1 MTLNTSQS
9 KDRGIG
15 PTTSLSPT
23 VRANSALD
31 PSEGNLDSIAST
43 SSRPRTR
50 AVRLLPLRLAAL
62 APAPALDA
70 QKAPQQKCLALPRS
84 HFCQMNRSQYLIR
97 DIHIR
102 VTMLL
107 VAPLPNQRLDFDFH
121 FEERTSAT
129 AHRSF
134 RLRRMPRRVRHSQYS
149 TKDSRSRSS
158 STSPSS

>member
-84 HFCQMNRSQYLIR
+84 HFCQMNRFSIPYQGYPHPR
-97 DIHIR
+97 DNA
-102 VTMLL
+102 TGSALTEP
-107 VAPLPNQRLDFDFH
+107 AARL
-121 FEERTSAT
+121 
-129 AHRSF
+129 
-134 RLRRMPRRVRHSQYS
+134 
-149 TKDSRSRSS
+149 
-158 STSPSS
+158 